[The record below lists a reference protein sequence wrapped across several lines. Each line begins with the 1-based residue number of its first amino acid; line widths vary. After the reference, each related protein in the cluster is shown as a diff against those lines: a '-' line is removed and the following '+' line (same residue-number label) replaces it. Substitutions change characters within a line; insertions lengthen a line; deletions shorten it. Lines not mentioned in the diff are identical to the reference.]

1 MTVDF
6 LIAGQG
12 LAGTLLALQAAKRG
26 CSFLLADTAHPAA
39 ASRVAAGLINPVTGR
54 NLATTW
60 KADTFLPY
68 ARSFYEHW
76 EATNGVAVYHRRPM
90 WRIFQKEKERSRF
103 EEHLAGAHPYLEEV
117 PVAALPAALAAPF
130 GAAQVKEA
138 GWLDTATFLDYCR
151 ERWKSAGILR
161 QQQITPESLHLLDY
175 GVQWED
181 VEARHLVWADGFLAE
196 WNPFFPQLPLAT
208 TKGELLT
215 LHIPDLPESHILV
228 GNHFVVPI
236 GQQLFRVGA
245 TYQWTDKTATP
256 TADARQAMEKGLS
269 AWLQLPWEVVDHRA
283 GVRPTVIDRKPL
295 MGRHHK
301 HPSVWLFNGLGSK
314 GSSQGPLL
322 ADLLL
327 DHILNG
333 APLWPEVDLYRTARA
348 HNAPAG

>member
-1 MTVDF
+1 MTVDL

-12 LAGTLLALQAAKRG
+12 LAGTLLALQAEKRG
-26 CSFLLADTAHPAA
+26 CSFLLVDKPNPAA

-54 NLATTW
+54 NLSTTW
-60 KADTFLPY
+60 QAERFLSY
-68 ARSFYEHW
+68 ARQFYQTW
-76 EATNGVAVYHRRPM
+76 EESTGANVYHQLPM
-90 WRIFQKEKERSRF
+90 WRIFQREKERNRF
-103 EEHLAGAHPYLEEV
+103 EEHMAAGHPYLEGVPPSYLPEALEV
-117 PVAALPAALAAPF
+117 PF
-130 GAAQVKEA
+130 GAALVKEA
-138 GWLDTATFLDYCR
+138 AWLDTASFLDTCR
-151 ERWKSAGILR
+151 DRWLSAGLLR
-161 QQQITPESLHLLDY
+161 PHQIAPESVQVLDN

-215 LHIPDLPESHILV
+215 LHIPDLPETHILV
-228 GNHFVVPI
+228 GNHFVVPT
-236 GQQLFRVGA
+236 GNQLFRVGA

-256 TADARQAMEKGLS
+256 TAEARQAMEKGLS
-269 AWLQLPWEVVDHRA
+269 AWLKLPWEVVDHRA

-295 MGRHHK
+295 MGRHHT

-327 DHILNG
+327 DHLLHG
-333 APLWPEVDLYRTARA
+333 APLWPEVYLYRTARP